1 MLAGRILDVAHRG
14 CAAVDGRSTG
24 RRLLQCAAWT
34 RTKDQR
40 IMRSGLRRETAGIR
54 AFCVRLLR
62 ADRASAGRAQH
73 LTRDRAHAREGV
85 PRPAPPRAARHD
97 TLAEQFASQ
106 PPSQSPTRAAP
117 LAMVPPS
124 ARRVDP
130 ANNPA
135 VAQLVIRRRR
145 RRRIAGNAGD
155 YLGGTM
161 QVLLGRR
168 RPLNLTIEQP
178 PQPRPVTSLDRRED
192 VADRWTCSA
201 TTGTL
206 QTPL

>member
-1 MLAGRILDVAHRG
+1 
-14 CAAVDGRSTG
+14 
-24 RRLLQCAAWT
+24 
-34 RTKDQR
+34 
-40 IMRSGLRRETAGIR
+40 
-54 AFCVRLLR
+54 
-62 ADRASAGRAQH
+62 
-73 LTRDRAHAREGV
+73 
-85 PRPAPPRAARHD
+85 
-97 TLAEQFASQ
+97 
-106 PPSQSPTRAAP
+106 
-117 LAMVPPS
+117 MVPPS